1 LTAAGWRVLEVDRG
15 MTYDDIIQWVN
26 ETLAAAQGAY

>member
-1 LTAAGWRVLEVDRG
+1 DRG

-26 ETLAAAQGAY
+26 ETLAAAQVAY